1 MDKIT
6 SIEFGIDTCK
16 LYIGTEKGFIHIF
29 ELPCPKEFHQE
40 YKKPKNGETPKAK
53 RIGREDAPVRIED

>member
-16 LYIGTEKGFIHIF
+16 LYIGTEKGFIHVF
-29 ELPCPKEFHQE
+29 ELPSPKEVHKE
-40 YKKPKNGETPKAK
+40 YKKPKNGDAPKAK
-53 RIGREDAPVRIED
+53 RIGSSDTPIRIED